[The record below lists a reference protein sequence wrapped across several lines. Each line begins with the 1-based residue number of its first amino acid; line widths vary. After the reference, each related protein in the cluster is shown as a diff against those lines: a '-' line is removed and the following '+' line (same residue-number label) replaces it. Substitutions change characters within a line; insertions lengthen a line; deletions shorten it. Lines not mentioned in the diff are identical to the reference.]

1 MERRNLLLLY
11 LFVDKRS
18 FHFSFHFFSFFIS
31 FYFLYNGI
39 SIFIILNWIRVRI
52 GNYKLSTSIIL
63 MIQILKKFK
72 VCVFIIVDTVVSLC
86 WFCVLLWLRVNYI
99 AYDISSFPIRKRD
112 LSRVI
117 EVKNSLLSMKN
128 RNQQLILNIIY
139 IMEVIYM
146 FEGNL
151 CVFKVSL

>member
-1 MERRNLLLLY
+1 M
-11 LFVDKRS
+11 S
-18 FHFSFHFFSFFIS
+18 
-31 FYFLYNGI
+31 
-39 SIFIILNWIRVRI
+39 
-52 GNYKLSTSIIL
+52 
-63 MIQILKKFK
+63 
-72 VCVFIIVDTVVSLC
+72 
-86 WFCVLLWLRVNYI
+86 YI

-146 FEGNL
+146 FEGNFICFL
-151 CVFKVSL
+151 ISL

>member
-1 MERRNLLLLY
+1 M
-11 LFVDKRS
+11 S
-18 FHFSFHFFSFFIS
+18 
-31 FYFLYNGI
+31 
-39 SIFIILNWIRVRI
+39 
-52 GNYKLSTSIIL
+52 
-63 MIQILKKFK
+63 
-72 VCVFIIVDTVVSLC
+72 
-86 WFCVLLWLRVNYI
+86 YI

-117 EVKNSLLSMKN
+117 EVKNSILSMKN

>member
-1 MERRNLLLLY
+1 M
-11 LFVDKRS
+11 S
-18 FHFSFHFFSFFIS
+18 
-31 FYFLYNGI
+31 
-39 SIFIILNWIRVRI
+39 
-52 GNYKLSTSIIL
+52 
-63 MIQILKKFK
+63 
-72 VCVFIIVDTVVSLC
+72 
-86 WFCVLLWLRVNYI
+86 YI

-117 EVKNSLLSMKN
+117 EVKNSILSMKN
-128 RNQQLILNIIY
+128 RNLQPILNIIY

>member
-1 MERRNLLLLY
+1 M
-11 LFVDKRS
+11 S
-18 FHFSFHFFSFFIS
+18 
-31 FYFLYNGI
+31 
-39 SIFIILNWIRVRI
+39 
-52 GNYKLSTSIIL
+52 
-63 MIQILKKFK
+63 
-72 VCVFIIVDTVVSLC
+72 
-86 WFCVLLWLRVNYI
+86 YI

-146 FEGNL
+146 FEGKL